1 MPAPT
6 LTTDRLVLTALRRDL
21 FEQHFATMCD
31 PRVMTHLNGGQ
42 PQTRLEVWR
51 RFCQGA
57 GLWTLLGYGFW
68 AITDRESGRMIGTGG
83 LADFERGIPELEGFP
98 EVGYAISADWW
109 GQGITTEF
117 LAAALQWAD
126 DAIRAPET
134 RCIIAPENAPSIR
147 VAEKNGYTNI
157 GQVENELGV
166 SLLFRRPLP
175 VTA

>member
-1 MPAPT
+1 MLAPT

-21 FEQHFATMCD
+21 FDQHFATMSD
-31 PRVMTHLNGGQ
+31 PRVIAFIGGGQ
-42 PQTRLEVWR
+42 PQTRIEAWR
-51 RFCQGA
+51 KFCQGA
-57 GLWTLLGYGFW
+57 GLWALVGYGYW
-68 AITDRESGRMIGTGG
+68 AICDRISGAMIGMGG
-83 LADFERGIPELEGFP
+83 LAQFERGIVELEGLP
-98 EVGYAISADWW
+98 EVGYALNAAWW
-109 GQGITTEF
+109 GQGLTTEF
-117 LAAALQWAD
+117 LGAALDWS
-126 DAIRAPET
+126 DAQGHVET